1 MIPKIIYISER
12 TLNIKLYLLYIYI
25 DKYTKKNNNI

>member
-1 MIPKIIYISER
+1 MIPKIIDISER

-25 DKYTKKNNNI
+25 DKYSKKNNNI

>member
-12 TLNIKLYLLYIYI
+12 TLNIKLYLYIYI
-25 DKYTKKNNNI
+25 DKYSKKNNNI